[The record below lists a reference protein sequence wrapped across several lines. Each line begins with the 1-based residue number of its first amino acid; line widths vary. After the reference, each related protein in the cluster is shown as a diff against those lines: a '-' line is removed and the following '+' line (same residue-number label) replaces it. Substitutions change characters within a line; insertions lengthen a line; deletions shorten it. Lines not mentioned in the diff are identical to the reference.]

1 MRTRIH
7 ITDGIIANPLHRMA
21 SPVNFSLEEGE
32 QLAIIGANAS
42 GKSRF
47 IDILTGRHRLLGDAL
62 RFDFGEE
69 NHRLLCDNIRCIAF
83 RDMYGD
89 ASADNVCYQQRWNH
103 GDRDE
108 EIKTVREVLG
118 GVADDNHDAA
128 SDILLE
134 TLLPLMDEPVITLS
148 SGELRRLQLVRAL
161 RNQPRVL
168 ILDNPFIGLD
178 ADTRRQ
184 LSALLDTLIRQRGLT
199 VIAVLSKSED
209 LPPFITHVVEV
220 AEGKVLPKQERS
232 TWLSTHHSPIF
243 PAPDATLWA
252 RLPEREMVPFY
263 PQEGGEILRF
273 NHVSIRYGAR
283 TILNDLDWTV
293 CEGERWA
300 LSGPNGSGKS
310 TLLSLVCADNPQG
323 YACDISLFGHR
334 RGTGESIWEIK
345 HHIGYVSPEMHRAYR
360 KDIPALHIV
369 ASGLFDTVGLYTHP
383 HPEQLDVCRL
393 WMEIFGISHLANRTF
408 LSLSSGEQ
416 RLCLLA
422 RAFVK
427 DPELLILDEPLHGL
441 DDANRVRVLQIINTF
456 CMRPHKTLV
465 MVTHYADEFPT
476 CITHHLTLTRNL
488 PQ

>member
-1 MRTRIH
+1 MHTLIH
-7 ITDGIIANPLHRMA
+7 ITDGIIANPLFRMA
-21 SPVNFSLEEGE
+21 APVNFCLNEGE
-32 QLAIIGANAS
+32 QLALIGRNAA

-62 RFDFGEE
+62 HFDFGA
-69 NHRLLCDNIRCIAF
+69 NSQRLLCDNIRHIAF

-103 GDRDE
+103 GDQDE

-118 GVADDNHDAA
+118 HTADSEATAA
-128 SDILLE
+128 SDSLLK
-134 TLLPLMDEPVITLS
+134 TLKPLMDKPVITLS

-161 RNQPRVL
+161 RGRPRVL

-178 ADTRRQ
+178 ADTRGQ
-184 LSALLDTLIRQRGLT
+184 LTALLDSLIRETGLT
-199 VIAVLSKSED
+199 VIAVLSRTDD

-220 AEGKVLPKQERS
+220 EQLRVLPKQTRAE
-232 TWLSTHHSPIF
+232 WLATRPVPTL
-243 PAPDATLWA
+243 PAVDTSLWEQ
-252 RLPEREMVPFY
+252 LPQREIAPFY

-273 NHVSIRYGAR
+273 NHVSIRYGSR
-283 TILNDLDWTV
+283 TILNDLNWTV
-293 CEGERWA
+293 GEGERWA

-323 YACDISLFGHR
+323 YACDIRLFGHR

-383 HPEQLDVCRL
+383 HAEQLEVCRL
-393 WMEIFGISHLANRTF
+393 WMEIFGIQHLADRTF

-441 DDANRVRVLQIINTF
+441 DDINRAKVLQLIDTF
-456 CMRPHKTLV
+456 CARPHKTLV
-465 MVTHYADEFPT
+465 MVTHYADEYPS

-488 PQ
+488 